1 MVNVLIL
8 MDLMSYVYRLIDL
21 SLISFK
27 TSSYCLR
34 GFTNRHESSLV
45 GWLYFISVMMAIILT
60 LIRQRNLSAI
70 KNVFVFI
77 IM

>member
-34 GFTNRHESSLV
+34 GFTNRHV
-45 GWLYFISVMMAIILT
+45 KFISWMALLYKCYDGDYIDS
-60 LIRQRNLSAI
+60 N
-70 KNVFVFI
+70 
-77 IM
+77 